1 MERQPHLPISNGG
14 PYHRKSNGLFNIA
27 DRRQKT
33 TEDETLTLNHI
44 SMEISDL
51 AKDIRDSQEEIRR
64 LENTV
69 VALQELKWE
78 LEEREHN
85 LARLL
90 EGKI

>member
-1 MERQPHLPISNGG
+1 
-14 PYHRKSNGLFNIA
+14 
-27 DRRQKT
+27 
-33 TEDETLTLNHI
+33 
-44 SMEISDL
+44 MEIADL